1 MEYTDN
7 DENKLI
13 FKNLCEKI
21 QEQKFLICF
30 LNRKVYLIKNN

>member
-13 FKNLCEKI
+13 FNNLCEKI
-21 QEQKFLICF
+21 IGTKKFLIYF
-30 LNRKVYLIKNN
+30 LNRKVYLI

>member
-13 FKNLCEKI
+13 FNNLCEKI
-21 QEQKFLICF
+21 IGTKIFDLF
-30 LNRKVYLIKNN
+30 S